1 MCSCLRCLRCLWAVL
16 RFLLLLMH
24 LLVRIACTGGA
35 AALLAGGGVGAG
47 FPMPSCSNAAGGA
60 AAAP

>member
-24 LLVRIACTGGA
+24 LLVRIARTGGA

-60 AAAP
+60 AATP

>member
-1 MCSCLRCLRCLWAVL
+1 
-16 RFLLLLMH
+16 MH